1 VGQVVQPADR
11 FSIGPAGRSP
21 AFLARDWRQRAS
33 RQFSIF
39 WLAAPLSSVMLLN
52 SLSTNMPRYFIE
64 HHSGTRELGMFSAA
78 ASLVAVGNTLINALG
93 QAVTPKLA
101 KMFAWEG
108 AAKFAASADGWW
120 PSRSHWGCA
129 PSAARWCSGAGC

>member
-1 VGQVVQPADR
+1 RVTNLPHSLALNKGWGKWVSLFGGLRHKWRD
-11 FSIGPAGRSP
+11 GAG
-21 AFLARDWRQRAS
+21 

-39 WLAAPLSSVMLLN
+39 WVAAPLSSVMLLN
-52 SLSTNMPRYFIE
+52 SLAINMPRYFIE

-78 ASLVAVGNTLINALG
+78 AALVAMGNTIINALG

-108 AAKFAASADGWW
+108 AAKFASFSG
-120 PSRSHWGCA
+120 RL
-129 PSAARWCSGAGC
+129 AAFGAAL